1 MRVANSVEHERPHE
15 RSNDPV
21 PRFGE
26 FAHFERHDT
35 SMVCRIHQPARVLST
50 SRRRGGTRDNINSVV
65 NYQMCEPGKCPT
77 CRICIEKLD
86 DHIDE
91 HAAVLGCDP
100 DRSVT
105 MLTSAEMDHTG
116 WALESH
122 EGVRVLSVVTAGVE
136 TNATRA
142 GDRATHFEALGGW
155 QELEEM
161 PKPGTINL
169 ILLINHSL
177 TRGAMVKAG
186 ITATEAKSATLQAL
200 GVRSMYGNGIAT
212 GTGTDQYV
220 LACPEESPFTFTE
233 AQAHV
238 VLGQMIAST
247 FSRALRTA
255 LSRQCMLTP
264 ETRRSVRA
272 VLMRFGGDVDVGS
285 RDGDLG
291 AVSAAMALAAIF
303 DELDWGTL
311 PASEAPFLVAKH
323 AAPLVQALSA
333 DRVPIGAAE
342 EKLAVHLKKRP
353 GMPFQEIIDLA
364 LNLAR
369 R

>member
-1 MRVANSVEHERPHE
+1 MSVANPVAHERP
-15 RSNDPV
+15 NDPV

-50 SRRRGGTRDNINSVV
+50 SRRRGGTRDNINSLV

-91 HAAVLGCDP
+91 HAAALGCDP

-142 GDRATHFEALGGW
+142 GDRATHFEAPGGW
-155 QELEEM
+155 QELQEM

-169 ILLINHSL
+169 ILLINHRL

-186 ITATEAKSATLQAL
+186 IMATETKSATLQAL

-212 GTGTDQYV
+212 GTGTDQYM
-220 LACPEESPFTFTE
+220 LACPEESRFTFTE

-238 VLGQMIAST
+238 VLGQMIANT
-247 FSRALRTA
+247 FSSALKTA
-255 LSRQCMLTP
+255 LLHQCMLAP

-272 VLMRFGGDVDVGS
+272 VLMRFGGDVDAGD
-285 RDGDLG
+285 RDGDLA

-311 PASEAPFLVAKH
+311 PASEAPFLVARH

-333 DRVPIGAAE
+333 GRVPAGAAE
-342 EKLAVHLKKRP
+342 QKLFARLKKKP
-353 GMPFQEIIDLA
+353 DMPFQAMIDLV
-364 LNLAR
+364 LNTAR